1 MMKNS
6 IENII
11 KENKIM
17 VIDGS
22 MSTPLENRGVSL
34 NSKLWTAKILAEQP
48 ELIKQVHKNYFKA
61 GADIILFE
69 TVPSLKEAKVEAEIA
84 EEYGYDYWISFSCKD
99 GLHINEGDLIRDC
112 AAAFRSGYPRLRAL
126 GVNCT
131 KPEYLESL
139 IKELGK
145 ETDLP
150 IVVYPNSGETYDP
163 VTKTWNGKGDGHSF
177 KDYEAGARA
186 VGGCCTTVSEHIVA
200 VAKAREEFLDRQSK
214 A

>member
-61 GADIILFE
+61 GAS
-69 TVPSLKEAKVEAEIA
+69 SLRRK
-84 EEYGYDYWISFSCKD
+84 YSSWRSFM
-99 GLHINEGDLIRDC
+99 
-112 AAAFRSGYPRLRAL
+112 
-126 GVNCT
+126 
-131 KPEYLESL
+131 
-139 IKELGK
+139 
-145 ETDLP
+145 
-150 IVVYPNSGETYDP
+150 
-163 VTKTWNGKGDGHSF
+163 NGSSS
-177 KDYEAGARA
+177 AGR
-186 VGGCCTTVSEHIVA
+186 
-200 VAKAREEFLDRQSK
+200 
-214 A
+214 

>member
-61 GADIILFE
+61 GADCGITCSYQASIPGLMENGSAWFYLRKIK
-69 TVPSLKEAKVEAEIA
+69 SSSSFRKV
-84 EEYGYDYWISFSCKD
+84 
-99 GLHINEGDLIRDC
+99 LHMDFWC
-112 AAAFRSGYPRLRAL
+112 
-126 GVNCT
+126 
-131 KPEYLESL
+131 
-139 IKELGK
+139 
-145 ETDLP
+145 
-150 IVVYPNSGETYDP
+150 
-163 VTKTWNGKGDGHSF
+163 
-177 KDYEAGARA
+177 
-186 VGGCCTTVSEHIVA
+186 
-200 VAKAREEFLDRQSK
+200 
-214 A
+214 

>member
-61 GADIILFE
+61 GLWDHMQLSGIHSRA
-69 TVPSLKEAKVEAEIA
+69 
-84 EEYGYDYWISFSCKD
+84 YGKWIYV
-99 GLHINEGDLIRDC
+99 R
-112 AAAFRSGYPRLRAL
+112 RSRKFY
-126 GVNCT
+126 T
-131 KPEYLESL
+131 Q
-139 IKELGK
+139 
-145 ETDLP
+145 
-150 IVVYPNSGETYDP
+150 
-163 VTKTWNGKGDGHSF
+163 
-177 KDYEAGARA
+177 
-186 VGGCCTTVSEHIVA
+186 CC
-200 VAKAREEFLDRQSK
+200 
-214 A
+214 

>member
-61 GADIILFE
+61 GAEHRRL
-69 TVPSLKEAKVEAEIA
+69 
-84 EEYGYDYWISFSCKD
+84 YQ
-99 GLHINEGDLIRDC
+99 
-112 AAAFRSGYPRLRAL
+112 RSGEGIR
-126 GVNCT
+126 
-131 KPEYLESL
+131 
-139 IKELGK
+139 
-145 ETDLP
+145 
-150 IVVYPNSGETYDP
+150 
-163 VTKTWNGKGDGHSF
+163 
-177 KDYEAGARA
+177 
-186 VGGCCTTVSEHIVA
+186 
-200 VAKAREEFLDRQSK
+200 
-214 A
+214 